1 MGTKSIRVE
10 PTQSSGKSAWRRAG
24 DPPLPGIKQPKVA
37 ARKSKQRDRTYG
49 GQPDMLDLPG
59 TIVEPDVRAKIADY
73 FEKMKLREMLRDLI
87 REIID

>member
-1 MGTKSIRVE
+1 
-10 PTQSSGKSAWRRAG
+10 
-24 DPPLPGIKQPKVA
+24 
-37 ARKSKQRDRTYG
+37 
-49 GQPDMLDLPG
+49 MLDLPG